1 MNKLIFSLLALA
13 MLTPV
18 SASALASTQDTAG
31 FFCQG
36 GELSITAGATF
47 SAHCTG
53 ALYIERL
60 SVLHADESIT
70 LSSTGN
76 MTLWGTL
83 VAPRITLATNADL
96 SMRGGLFSGSPDYV
110 PEVSAL
116 SHAGSASV
124 ILRTFGDIVLN
135 PVVDPVYGAV
145 VLTQY
150 FVEPGV
156 FIGFIDAQLFEL
168 DPVVGLVPEPGTYG
182 LFAAGSL
189 LVIAV
194 GLRRRRRVGADV
206 GSSVPTA
213 L

>member
-18 SASALASTQDTAG
+18 SASALALTQDTAG

-124 ILRTFGDIVLN
+124 IMRTFGDIVLN
-135 PVVDPVYGAV
+135 PIVDPVYGAV

-156 FIGFIDAQLFEL
+156 SIDAQLFEF

-194 GLRRRRRVGADV
+194 GLRRRRRMGADV
-206 GSSVPTA
+206 GSSVPAA